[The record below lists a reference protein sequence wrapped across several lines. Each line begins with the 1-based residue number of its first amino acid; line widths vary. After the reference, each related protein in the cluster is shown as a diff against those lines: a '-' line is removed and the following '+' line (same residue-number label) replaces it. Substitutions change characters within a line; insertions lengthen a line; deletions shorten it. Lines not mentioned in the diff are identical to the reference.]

1 MAMESIVERIRQKA
15 SDISEQLVAWRRF
28 LHQNPE
34 LSFEEAATSA
44 YIQGLLSDCGIPH
57 RAGFA
62 RHGIVGLLSG
72 EGSSTRV
79 IALRADMDALPIQ
92 EENDCPYVS
101 RNAGVM
107 HACGHD
113 VHMTWLLGAL
123 VILQDLRGQ
132 WSGRVKFLF
141 QPGEERLPGGASAMI
156 SEGALEDPVPDC
168 IIGQHVQPDM
178 PVGVV
183 GLRDGMF
190 MASSDE
196 LYLTIHG
203 QGGHAAMPHL
213 CIDPVVVAAE
223 LVLALQKLVA
233 REKDPFGAAVLTIG
247 RMTTPG
253 GATNVIPS
261 TVHLEGTF
269 RCMDEEYR
277 KSVHQRI
284 RELATGICN
293 AHGAKLE
300 MRIESGYPA
309 LYNEPAL
316 VQRCRELGMQ
326 YFGDEGVTE
335 APARMTS
342 EDFAWYGRKVPAV
355 FCRTGIG
362 KKVSVH
368 HPRFDVDETCLAV
381 GAGWL
386 ALLAMRI

>member
-1 MAMESIVERIRQKA
+1 MDKIVERIRQKA

-28 LHQNPE
+28 LHQHPE
-34 LSFEEAATSA
+34 LSFEEAATST
-44 YIQGLLSDCGIPH
+44 YIQGLLNECGIPY
-57 RAGFA
+57 RSGFA

-72 EGSSTRV
+72 GISSPRV

-92 EENDCPYVS
+92 EENECSYVS

-123 VILQDLRGQ
+123 VILQDLREE
-132 WSGRVKFLF
+132 WSGKVKFLF

-156 SEGALEDPVPDC
+156 AEGALEDPVPDC
-168 IIGQHVQPDM
+168 IIGQHVQPGM

-183 GLRDGMF
+183 GLREGMF

-196 LYLTIHG
+196 LYLTIRG
-203 QGGHAAMPHL
+203 KGGHAAMPHL
-213 CIDPVVVAAE
+213 CVDPIVVAAE
-223 LVLALQKLVA
+223 LVLALQKLIS
-233 REKDPFGAAVLTIG
+233 REKDPFVPAVLTIG
-247 RMTTPG
+247 RMTSPG

-261 TVHLEGTF
+261 EVQLEGTF
-269 RCMDEEYR
+269 RCMDEDYR
-277 KSVHQRI
+277 KSMHKRI
-284 RELATGICN
+284 LEMASGICQAN
-293 AHGAKLE
+293 GATLE

-309 LYNEPAL
+309 LYNDPAL
-316 VQRCRELGMQ
+316 VQRCRELGTR
-326 YFGDEGVTE
+326 YFGGEGVSE
-335 APARMTS
+335 IPARMTS
-342 EDFAWYGRKVPAV
+342 EDFAWYGHKVPSV

-362 KKVSVH
+362 KNESVH
-368 HPRFDVDETCLAV
+368 HPRFDVDETCLAA